1 MGYGSQTG
9 WKDAAKMKWDETSVA
24 GRKVPPAGSYT
35 EARIEKAT
43 PKLSKEKQV
52 PMIEAQVKLLATDNS
67 DIEEG
72 IDCLVFDNW
81 MFSDDPKANFRAKNF
96 AMVAEIELPDSNSYD
111 DVKAFAEEA
120 VGKIVA
126 VEIKGDSYQG
136 RPTAKVDFYGSEPPS
151 DEPKNG
157 KGRPSASA
165 REEKRSSGREERSSG
180 RRR

>member
-1 MGYGSQTG
+1 MAYGGGTTG
-9 WKDAAKMKWDETSVA
+9 WKNSDKMKWDETSEG

-43 PKLSKEKQV
+43 PKLSKEKQI
-52 PMIEAQVKLLATDNS
+52 PMIEAQLKLLATDNQ

-72 IDCLVFDNW
+72 VDCLVFDNW
-81 MFSDDPKANFRAKNF
+81 MFSADPKANFRAKNF
-96 AMVAEIELPDSNSYD
+96 ARVADMELPDSNAYD

-120 VGKIVA
+120 VGKIIP

-151 DEPKNG
+151 ADTEKPNG
-157 KGRPSASA
+157 KGRGTPA
-165 REEKRSSGREERSSG
+165 REEKRPSGRDSG
-180 RRR
+180 RRSR